1 MDNYPPLK
9 NPQKSIDIIRR
20 ILYSET
26 VYFRGV
32 RSRPQIGRLKG
43 GRAVK
48 RQFSLWFL
56 ACIVAAL
63 VAGCGCGGDEGGP
76 AAATVTLVAIQV
88 TPATTNLA
96 PGATQQFKATGVY
109 SDNTTKD
116 ITASASWS
124 SADSSVAT
132 VSDAEG
138 SKGLAT
144 AHAAGSTFISATS
157 GGIVGSAT
165 ITVTPALASIS
176 VTPAGAT
183 IAPGATLQ
191 FTATGTFTDNSTK
204 DITALV
210 NWSASVTTIASVSND
225 PASKGLAAGLAA
237 GSTAITATSGN
248 ISGSATLT
256 VSQVT
261 PPTPTLVSI
270 QVTPA
275 NPSVMLGATQQFT
288 ATGTYSDGTT
298 KDITI
303 LATWSSSPSSVASIS
318 NAEGAKGL
326 ATSLTV
332 GTATIT
338 ATSGNVSGSTTLTVK
353 ASLVSITVTPANHI
367 AHFGDTVQ
375 YTAIGVYAD
384 KTTSD
389 LTTVVTWSSSDTS
402 IAVISNATG
411 SKGLATAD
419 HKLGTTVI
427 TATLGNIS
435 GSTNLIDP

>member
-1 MDNYPPLK
+1 M
-9 NPQKSIDIIRR
+9 
-20 ILYSET
+20 LYSQT

-43 GRAVK
+43 GKSVK

-76 AAATVTLVAIQV
+76 AAAAITLVAIEV
-88 TPATTNLA
+88 TPASTDLA
-96 PGATQQFKATGVY
+96 PGATQQFQATGVY

-116 ITASASWS
+116 ITASAAWS
-124 SADSSVAT
+124 SSDTSVAT

-144 AHAAGSTFISATS
+144 AHAAGSTFISAAS
-157 GGIVGSAT
+157 GNIVGSAT
-165 ITVTPALASIS
+165 ITVTPVLASIT

-204 DITALV
+204 DITASV
-210 NWSASVTTIASVSND
+210 NWNASVPDVASISNE
-225 PASKGLAAGLAA
+225 PASKGLATGVAV
-237 GSTAITATSGN
+237 GSTTITATSGN

-256 VSQVT
+256 VNQA
-261 PPTPTLVSI
+261 PPVPKLVSI

-275 NPSVMLGATQQFT
+275 NPSVLLGATQQFT

-298 KDITI
+298 KDLTT
-303 LATWSSSPSSVASIS
+303 LATWSSSPSSIASMS
-318 NAEGAKGL
+318 NADGTKGL
-326 ATSLTV
+326 ATSLAV
-332 GTATIT
+332 GTTTIT
-338 ATSGNVSGSTTLTVK
+338 ATYGNVSGSTALAVK
-353 ASLVSITVTPANHI
+353 PALVSITVTPANYWAI
-367 AHFGDTVQ
+367 FGETIQ
-375 YTAIGVYAD
+375 YTATGTYSD
-384 KTTSD
+384 KTTQNITAS
-389 LTTVVTWSSSDTS
+389 VTWSSSDTTV
-402 IAVISNATG
+402 AVISNAPG
-411 SKGLATAD
+411 SKGSAVTD
-419 HKLGTTVI
+419 HVRGNAVI

-435 GSTNLIDP
+435 GSTTLIDP